1 LKKYFKYII
10 TLITIIN
17 ILYSK
22 TDIKI
27 LKSTDTALHLEIETH
42 AKTAADLYT
51 KSIFVGLPSAI
62 LPNTRIVYTEE
73 LPIPFESEKSNSDI
87 FNWSKVQKN
96 KNLNTAVLIINPKS
110 NGSSYY
116 NKIKIELSFQNINQE
131 YRLANKNESKTLSN
145 KIINWQIAKNWVINS
160 PFRKTTTPSIP
171 SSGHWIS
178 FKVFEDGMYSIKYD
192 LLKGVFNGIDNY
204 NPKSLMLFTSQTLGR
219 AKSQETNLPII
230 DNMIEIPVIIEGQSD
245 EIFDSDTRIIFYG
258 RGHSGFDINGEIVKW
273 DQNLYFNSNTY
284 WIFVPEDNS
293 LLGKRIQM
301 AINPDEINL
310 TLDYGLS
317 YLHSEL
323 DLINLDLS
331 GLNWYGPSIPS
342 GSSQIITTDSP
353 NAKENVDAL
362 IELKL
367 KGHSTSGSANTA
379 HSINLHANGQN
390 TNKIGN
396 TIYWSGNGTRSIS
409 GSIQG
414 ESLNQSGNT
423 FFIQNISSDNN
434 SSPYIDYLTIK
445 YGRKLIFDS
454 NELEFYSPISNANIR
469 FNFNSIL
476 PSSVFAL
483 DITIPSEP
491 QALTII
497 DSQKLEVTLN
507 NNRLSRF
514 IVFDKNNIQMINELT
529 YRPGIT
535 FNSLRNDNTI
545 ADYVIIGPNSFI
557 DAAQPILNL
566 RSPSVYASLDDI
578 YREFSAGN
586 SDPMA
591 IRTFLQWTQEN
602 WIDPKPIHVLLL
614 GDAGYD
620 YRNISGQ
627 SSIIV
632 PTIQVASYISYPSDD
647 RLVTIYGNL
656 PELSIGR
663 FPAKNISEVENFS
676 EKIVF
681 IETSTNFGSWRQKI
695 TLVADDASRPEPNH
709 GGIATGKSHTL
720 NSETI
725 AEIIPSKIDVE
736 KIYMLEY
743 PEVSDASAYG
753 VTKPD
758 ATEAVLSALSS
769 GTSIINYIGHG
780 SANQLAQEKLLYLN
794 RGDIDK
800 IKTNTKMP
808 LWIVGTCSF
817 GHFDDPISESFGE
830 ELIRYPMD
838 AASAIIST
846 CRPITVTGNERY
858 TQDIFER
865 IFNDNQ
871 VSELDIGII
880 LQSIKNGSSESEY
893 FHLFGDP
900 GMKISIPYRSFNS
913 ISINPDTLQTLG
925 RAFVNINQEIIN
937 NNGSGTIKLKD
948 ADRDVT
954 RTYNI
959 ASTEQSITYTLPGPT
974 LFRGNFN
981 FSGSQSSIQLRVPQ
995 DISYS
1000 NLPAK
1005 VLVYMHNNEIDA
1017 ISAINQVY
1025 LVGGE
1030 TSLDKDGPIIEFKTQ
1045 NERILRNG
1053 DHKEQNEDLLLS
1065 LTDPLGINLT
1075 KELGHSIILENLL
1088 TNEST
1093 NITDAF
1099 FYNINSITAGEIN
1112 LNNFLDSGI
1121 DININISVWD
1131 NANNPSEKEIYIYSN
1146 NDTRLKLYNV
1156 FNFPNPFSDKTK
1168 FTFELSAPAEI
1179 NIYIYT
1185 IGGKNIKQIKNRN
1198 MSIGFQSI
1206 EWDGRSEYG
1215 KILANGVYIYK
1226 INAKNSDYTISHIG
1240 RCAIFN

>member
-1 LKKYFKYII
+1 MQNHFKYII
-10 TLITIIN
+10 ALITIIN

-27 LKSTDTALHLEIETH
+27 IKSTDTALHFEIEIH

-51 KSIFVGLPSAI
+51 KSIFVGLPSAV
-62 LPNTRIVYTEE
+62 LPKTRLAYTEE
-73 LPIPFESEKSNSDI
+73 LPIPFKSEKSNSDI
-87 FNWSKVQKN
+87 FTWSKVQKN
-96 KNLNTAVLIINPKS
+96 KNLNTAVLIINPKKDE
-110 NGSSYY
+110 SSFY
-116 NKIKIELSFQNINQE
+116 NKIKIELSFQNLNQE
-131 YRLANKNESKTLSN
+131 YRSANNNESKILSN
-145 KIINWQIAKNWVINS
+145 KIINWQVAKNWVINS
-160 PFRKTTTPSIP
+160 ALRRATRPSTP

-178 FKVFEDGMYSIKYD
+178 FQVYEDGMYSINYN
-192 LLKGVFNGIDNY
+192 LLKDAFNSIDNY
-204 NPKSLMLFTSQTLGR
+204 NPKSLMLFTSPNLGR
-219 AKSQETNLPII
+219 SKSQETNLPMA
-230 DNMIEIPVIIEGQSD
+230 DNMIEIPLIIEGQSD
-245 EIFDSDTRIIFYG
+245 ETFNNDSRIIFYG
-258 RGHSGFDINGEIVKW
+258 RGHSGFDINGEVVKW
-273 DQNLYFNSNTY
+273 NQNLYFISNTY
-284 WIFVPEDNS
+284 WIFLPEENS
-293 LLGKRIQM
+293 LLGKRVQK
-301 AINPDEINL
+301 ALEPDEINL
-310 TLDYGLS
+310 SLDYGLS
-317 YLHSEL
+317 YFHSEL
-323 DLINLDLS
+323 DLINPDLS
-331 GLNWYGPSIPS
+331 GLNWYGSSISS
-342 GSSQIITTDSP
+342 GSSQVITTNSP
-353 NAKENVDAL
+353 HAKEDVDAL

-367 KGHSTSGSANTA
+367 KGHSTSGSVNTS

-390 TNKIGN
+390 TNIIGN
-396 TIYWSGNGTRSIS
+396 TIYWAGNGTRSIS

-423 FFIQNISSDNN
+423 FFIQNISADNN

-454 NELEFYSPISNANIR
+454 NELEFYSPITNTNIR
-469 FNFNSIL
+469 FNFNSVL
-476 PSSVFAL
+476 TSSVLAL
-483 DITIPSEP
+483 DITNPLNP
-491 QALTII
+491 QELSII
-497 DSQKLEVTLN
+497 DSQKLEVILN
-507 NNRLSRF
+507 NNTLSRF
-514 IVFDKNNIQMINELT
+514 IIADKNNIQTIDELN
-529 YRPGIT
+529 YHPGIV
-535 FNSLRNDNTI
+535 FNSLRNVNTTANYI
-545 ADYVIIGPNSFI
+545 IIGPTNFA

-566 RSPSVYASLDDI
+566 RMPSVYASLDDI
-578 YREFSAGN
+578 YKEFSAGN
-586 SDPMA
+586 KDPMA
-591 IRTFLQWTQEN
+591 IRTFLQWTQEH

-647 RLVTIYGNL
+647 RFVTIYGNL

-681 IETSTNFGSWRQKI
+681 IENNPNYGSWRQKI
-695 TLVADDASRPEPNH
+695 TLIADDAARPEPNH

-736 KIYMLEY
+736 KIYMLEF

-780 SANQLAQEKLLYLN
+780 SAFQLAQEKLLYLN

-817 GHFDDPISESFGE
+817 GHFDDPTSESFGE

-838 AASAIIST
+838 AASAVIST

-858 TQDIFER
+858 TQDIFES
-865 IFNDNQ
+865 IFNNNQ
-871 VSELDIGII
+871 SSGLDIGII

-900 GMKISIPYRSFNS
+900 AMKISIPHRSFDS
-913 ISINPDTLQTLG
+913 ISINPDTLLTLG
-925 RAFVNINQEIIN
+925 SAFVNINQEIIN

-948 ADRDVT
+948 ANREVT

-959 ASTEQSITYTLPGPT
+959 ASTEQSITYSLPGPT

-981 FSGSQSSIQLRVPQ
+981 FSGSQSSVQLRVPQ

-1005 VLVYMHNNEIDA
+1005 VLVYLYNDEIDV
-1017 ISAINQVY
+1017 ISEINQVY
-1025 LVGGE
+1025 LIGGDA
-1030 TSLDKDGPIIEFKTQ
+1030 SLDTDGPIIEFKTK
-1045 NERILRNG
+1045 NGRILRDG
-1053 DHKEQNEDLLLS
+1053 DHKEKGESLVLS
-1065 LTDPLGINLT
+1065 LSDPLGINLT

-1088 TNEST
+1088 TNESKD
-1093 NITDAF
+1093 ITDDF
-1099 FYNINSITAGEIN
+1099 FYNLNSITTGEVN
-1112 LNNFLDSGI
+1112 LNNFLDL
-1121 DININISVWD
+1121 DININISAWD

-1146 NDTRLKLYNV
+1146 NDSKLKIYNV

-1168 FTFELSAPAEI
+1168 FTFELSTPAEV
-1179 NIYIYT
+1179 NVYIYT
-1185 IGGKNIKQIKNRN
+1185 IGGKKIKQIKNRN

-1226 INAKNSDYTISHIG
+1226 ITAKNNDYNISHIG